1 MSPEILL
8 VVIGCYLFCGIDEQ
22 WYRWRTGDYRGEN
35 ISYNFEKEL
44 SDFTFVSKET
54 TYEQIIEKFGK
65 NYTRQRTHKVIRKQK
80 YNGSIYYFNKE
91 LIYVYRKVYNFQNKA
106 AFFSITSSLELTLFF
121 KDNVLVMYNVY
132 DERIDPNNGNA
143 FFGQFNTITDKYWLK
158 YNTSIYECNKK
169 FYNIFTLE
177 HRSEWDNADRCD
189 FHDDKT
195 YWDDSV
201 YSDKQY
207 IGKRTGYPCTGFFN
221 SECKM

>member
-22 WYRWRTGDYRGEN
+22 WYQWRTGDYRGEN

-44 SDFTFVSKET
+44 SNFTFVSKET

-80 YNGSIYYFNKE
+80 YNEGIYYFNKE
-91 LIYVYRKVYNFQNKA
+91 LIYVYRKVHNFQNKA

-143 FFGQFNTITDKYWLK
+143 FFGPFNTITDKYWLK

-169 FYNIFTLE
+169 FYRIFTLY
-177 HRSEWDNADRCD
+177 HREEWYNAEDCD
-189 FHDDKT
+189 FYKDPT
-195 YWDDSV
+195 YWDDPV
-201 YSDKQY
+201 YDWRNYFRKK
-207 IGKRTGYPCTGFFN
+207 GGMPCGGTIFN
-221 SECKM
+221 SC